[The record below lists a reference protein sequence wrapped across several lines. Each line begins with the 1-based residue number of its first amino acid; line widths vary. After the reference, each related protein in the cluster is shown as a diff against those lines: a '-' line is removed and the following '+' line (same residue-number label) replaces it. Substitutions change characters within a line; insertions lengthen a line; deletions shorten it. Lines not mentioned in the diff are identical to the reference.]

1 LYNYIMIRVLCL
13 LVSVSAFANEAPV
26 ARVIGTQPVEV
37 DGITAPASNFV
48 PLSIGGQV
56 STKGGAAVIQFVD
69 GTSVTLQPNSQLKIE
84 GQSSRP
90 TVRIVRGSAEYR
102 MTLAS
107 RVRVS
112 SGTGLTVDSMMDHAV
127 AQVNAVASPNSSIAQ
142 AVMYRGVS
150 GQSGMVFPT
159 AVISGGGFALASL
172 TSPTFRA
179 SGPGSSPALVTPGGL
194 TINLSPI
201 FGPNGDVSGYTVT
214 SLTQIVTEPNG
225 QTATIAVTSGSIV
238 GATVTGINGLTTG
251 GSLVNV
257 QFTLPGQSVPLG
269 PDQLSQNVQQGLNN
283 ALNTAIQGGSVPA
296 GTTISPPR
304 VSTTTFS
311 NSAP

>member
-1 LYNYIMIRVLCL
+1 MYNFIMIRVLCL
-13 LVSVSAFANEAPV
+13 LVSVAAFANEAPV

-56 STKGGAAVIQFVD
+56 STKSGAAVIQFVD

-127 AQVNAVASPNSSIAQ
+127 AQINAVASPNSSIAQ
-142 AVMYRGVS
+142 AVMYRGVN
-150 GQSGMVFPT
+150 GSGMVFPT

-172 TSPTFRA
+172 SNPTFRG
-179 SGPGSSPALVTPGGL
+179 SGPGADPALVTPGGL

-201 FGPNGDVSGYTVT
+201 RGPGGDVIGYTVT

-238 GATVTGINGLTTG
+238 GATVTGVNGLTTG

-283 ALNTAIQGGSVPA
+283 ALNTAIKNGSVPA